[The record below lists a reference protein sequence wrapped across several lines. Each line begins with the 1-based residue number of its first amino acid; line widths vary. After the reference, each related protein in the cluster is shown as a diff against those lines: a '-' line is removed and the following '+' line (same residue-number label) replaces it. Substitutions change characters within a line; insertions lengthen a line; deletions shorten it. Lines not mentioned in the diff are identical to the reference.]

1 MFCKIRRIGKRFE
14 NGRFPREARIT
25 GGSLSRNTK
34 HDEDSLITQTQ
45 PRAETQYSNYAHVAV
60 ESRTQT
66 AQTGRAS
73 WPKGNT
79 TSINKEFERLP
90 LPQRYNAAC
99 LTAKLTALTCAD
111 RVSAVS
117 A

>member
-73 WPKGNT
+73 WPKATQLQSTRNLSASRCLSDIT
-79 TSINKEFERLP
+79 LP
-90 LPQRYNAAC
+90 A
-99 LTAKLTALTCAD
+99 
-111 RVSAVS
+111 
-117 A
+117 